1 MFKMI
6 DTIRNPKGF
15 TLIEVVIALSVGLI
29 GALGGYALLANTQST
44 IAGNSAAVQ
53 AQQDARIIVERMA
66 RELRESSPERVWAY
80 SSDEG
85 SNWVYFE
92 TPRDENRTFVV
103 DADGKPQWQRGIE
116 YLLGPD
122 WKAGEG
128 WDQKPTC
135 LHRFEYYMSG
145 DQPFQWETVSRNV
158 ERVRFSR
165 DNDMITISIRTFSDQ
180 SESIGHVADT
190 YADVHTTVTLRN

>member
-1 MFKMI
+1 MFKLI

-15 TLIEVVIALSVGLI
+15 TLIEMVIALSVGLI

-80 SSDEG
+80 SSGEG

-92 TPRDENRTFVV
+92 TPRDENRIFVV

-116 YLLGPD
+116 YWLGPD
-122 WKAGEG
+122 WEAGEN
-128 WDQKPTC
+128 WNQKPTC
-135 LHRFEYYMSG
+135 LYRFQYYMSG
-145 DQPFQWETVSRNV
+145 NQPFQWEIISKNV
-158 ERVRFSR
+158 EQVRFSR

-180 SESIGHVADT
+180 SERIGHVADT
-190 YADVHTTVTLRN
+190 YADVYTTVKLRN